1 MLYPPVPLSTL
12 IGLTLDEITGMELYS
27 GAIDFTSTDR
37 REFLLWH
44 DQNCCERVEI
54 VDIEGDPDDL
64 IGAPIIVAE
73 EVSSDD
79 YPVPDHV
86 KQPTDSSHTWTFY
99 RFATRKGWVVL
110 RWLGQSN
117 GYYSESVS
125 FIERKVPNPHAAD
138 VHPLRDM
145 PKDHPLY
152 VWLDN
157 GVTKHIRHF
166 VGVAPDG
173 DIHTYSAGT
182 TSLTAIVGDI
192 VAWDNYA
199 LCTADELKGTPWE
212 GSTYI
217 HKPKEER

>member
-27 GAIDFTSTDR
+27 GAIDFTSTDG

-44 DQNCCERVEI
+44 DQNCCELVEI

-79 YPVPDHV
+79 CPVPDHV
-86 KQPTDSSHTWTFY
+86 KQPTNSSHTWTFY

-125 FIERKVPNPHAAD
+125 FIERNVPD
-138 VHPLRDM
+138 R
-145 PKDHPLY
+145 
-152 VWLDN
+152 
-157 GVTKHIRHF
+157 R
-166 VGVAPDG
+166 
-173 DIHTYSAGT
+173 
-182 TSLTAIVGDI
+182 
-192 VAWDNYA
+192 
-199 LCTADELKGTPWE
+199 TADELKGTPLE
-212 GSTYI
+212 GSTYT